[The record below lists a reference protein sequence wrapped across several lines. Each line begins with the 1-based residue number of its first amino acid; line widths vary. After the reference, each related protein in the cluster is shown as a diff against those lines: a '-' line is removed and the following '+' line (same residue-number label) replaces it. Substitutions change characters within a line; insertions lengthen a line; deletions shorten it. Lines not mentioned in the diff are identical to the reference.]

1 MGAQR
6 GYGRDVDV
14 SLERRGLR
22 RTGDAP
28 RYSDLKGQAVTNKG
42 AMRSVRLNGTAWT
55 KLDVKVRL

>member
-1 MGAQR
+1 MV
-6 GYGRDVDV
+6 RDVDV

-22 RTGDAP
+22 RTGDAS
-28 RYSDLKGQAVTNKG
+28 RYSDLKGQAVTNKR